1 MEICVL
7 SMMFIYVHN
16 ERYTYIRRS
25 NRSLKCFCRLQ
36 KVREKMVFD
45 LVPVV
50 WKCSSVLHFHL
61 LRVRFFSFFFFSHQL
76 SSLRPSNR
84 ALTYSSVIIWSVYFV
99 FDIIFPVFSIIF
111 SMHSGLIEAGIFP
124 TVLDIDDGCLS
135 TISIVRI
142 FHSSSNDEPVQCH
155 AGPRSLIVSIYERKF
170 R

>member
-1 MEICVL
+1 MEISVL

-36 KVREKMVFD
+36 KVREKNGIWPCAGSMKM
-45 LVPVV
+45 LE
-50 WKCSSVLHFHL
+50 CAA
-61 LRVRFFSFFFFSHQL
+61 FSFAARSIFLLFFFSHQL

-84 ALTYSSVIIWSVYFV
+84 ALTYSSVIIWSVLRLRYH
-99 FDIIFPVFSIIF
+99 FSSLFFIF